1 MPFRYRDNAENMSAD
16 KTTITSKLSW
26 HLSRLL
32 DIFFPRICCCCG
44 GRLLSHEQHV
54 CTSCLA
60 SWPKTAYP
68 SVEDN
73 SLARLFW
80 GVMPIRSA
88 TAVYVYNPG
97 DILASTIHTMKY
109 GNNASLCHFAG
120 RLMAADHHCA
130 TILSTADV
138 LVPIPLTGK
147 RQRERGY
154 NQSRELC
161 AGIAS
166 VFHIDI
172 CESLLARKSFRRS
185 QTRLT
190 AMERQENV
198 RGTFSLISA
207 EGLEGKH
214 IVLVDD
220 IITTGATMR
229 ECLLQLRDIPD
240 IEISILSFAKT
251 EG

>member
-1 MPFRYRDNAENMSAD
+1 M
-16 KTTITSKLSW
+16 
-26 HLSRLL
+26 
-32 DIFFPRICCCCG
+32 
-44 GRLLSHEQHV
+44 SHERHV
-54 CTSCLA
+54 CTNCLA
-60 SWPKTAYP
+60 SWPKTTYP
-68 SVEDN
+68 SVGDN
-73 SLARLFW
+73 ALARLFW
-80 GVMPIRSA
+80 GVMPICSA

-97 DILASTIHTMKY
+97 DILASTIHAMKY
-109 GNNASLCHFAG
+109 GHDASLCHFAG
-120 RLMAADHHCA
+120 RLMAADPLCA
-130 TILSTADV
+130 SLLSTADV
-138 LVPIPLTGK
+138 LVPIPLTGD
-147 RQRERGY
+147 RQKERGY

-161 AGIAS
+161 VGIAT
-166 VFHIDI
+166 VFRLEI
-172 CESLLARKSFRRS
+172 CETLLARKSFSKS

-207 EGLEGKH
+207 EEVRGKH

-240 IEISILSFAKT
+240 VRISILAFAKT